1 MRTQFLVVLLLS
13 SVLVACEY
21 SVSGCDGPL
30 CVNASSGF
38 GEEGSCEG
46 GANCVYRCPT
56 PDDVDA
62 GFLREVTLARRLVE
76 SCSAIASPR
85 FPNMTFNQTLDDAA
99 RDHAVDM
106 ARVGF
111 ESIIGSDGL
120 DVHDRVEQVAD
131 RRFGLDAELAQ
142 LVVSGVG
149 SAFDAVDYWIESPA
163 DCALLLSDRFSHL
176 GAACETDRSTGLTRW
191 SLVLG
196 GAG

>member
-1 MRTQFLVVLLLS
+1 MRIKPLVVLLLS
-13 SVLVACEY
+13 CFLVACEY

-38 GEEGSCEG
+38 GEEGDCEG
-46 GANCVYRCPT
+46 AAGCTYLCPE
-56 PDDVDA
+56 PADVDA
-62 GFLREVTLARRLVE
+62 DFLREVTLARRFVK
-76 SCSAIASPR
+76 SCAAVSSPR

-99 RDHAVDM
+99 SEHAVDM
-106 ARVGF
+106 VRMDF

-120 DVHDRVEQVAD
+120 DVSDRVEQVAD
-131 RRFGLDAELAQ
+131 RSFALDAELAQ
-142 LVVSGVG
+142 LVTRGVG
-149 SAFDAVDYWIESPA
+149 NAFDAVDDWLENPA

-176 GAACETDRSTGLTRW
+176 GAACETDHRGLTRW

>member
-1 MRTQFLVVLLLS
+1 MRTKLVIVLLLS
-13 SVLVACEY
+13 CILAACEY

-46 GANCVYRCPT
+46 IGDCTYRCPR
-56 PDDVDA
+56 PSDVDTDL
-62 GFLREVTLARRLVE
+62 LREVTLARRMVK
-76 SCSAIASPR
+76 SCVGVSSPR

-99 RDHAVDM
+99 GNHAVDM
-106 ARVGF
+106 AHMGF

-120 DVHDRVEQVAD
+120 DVRDRVEQVAA
-131 RRFGLDAELAQ
+131 RNFGLDAELAQ
-142 LVVSGVG
+142 LVATGVG
-149 SAFDAVDYWIESPA
+149 SAFDAVDYWLESPA

-176 GAACETDRSTGLTRW
+176 GAACETDRRGLARW